1 MLCVTCNLIFVGQ
14 LQTLLSLSEDQVQDL
29 MLLRRLFIVKRCLLG
44 SQRAR
49 LVARMQKP
57 SPDLI
62 SDALKASSVAT
73 QLGNNAAQDRQLF
86 HRFTWGVYCGVSH
99 ELNAGLCESQAASVR
114 PSICML
120 PAMGKGPCTV
130 EACFP
135 ISCAAHLGTLFER
148 ICMKVLSAVTSAMTL
163 QAACLLLA

>member
-1 MLCVTCNLIFVGQ
+1 MLCVTWHVIFVGQ
-14 LQTLLSLSEDQVQDL
+14 VQTVLSLSEEQVQDL

-49 LVARMQKP
+49 LVVRMQEP

-99 ELNAGLCESQAASVR
+99 TVAFNAALGKSHWASMHLHGASYGRR
-114 PSICML
+114 PLYC
-120 PAMGKGPCTV
+120 
-130 EACFP
+130 
-135 ISCAAHLGTLFER
+135 
-148 ICMKVLSAVTSAMTL
+148 
-163 QAACLLLA
+163 

>member
-1 MLCVTCNLIFVGQ
+1 VSLGNVIAVGQ
-14 LQTLLSLSEDQVQDL
+14 VQTLLSLSEDQVQDL

-49 LVARMQKP
+49 LVARMQEP

-73 QLGNNAAQDRQLF
+73 ELGNNAAQDRQLF

-99 ELNAGLCESQAASVR
+99 AVSFNSALC
-114 PSICML
+114 
-120 PAMGKGPCTV
+120 KHTGP
-130 EACFP
+130 FM
-135 ISCAAHLGTLFER
+135 HL
-148 ICMKVLSAVTSAMTL
+148 
-163 QAACLLLA
+163 